1 MAKQIS
7 ILVIAVL
14 LHATLFVGCNN
25 ESPTNAIRLYES
37 WIARMDP
44 FVTTES
50 NGTYTLDWNGFLAS
64 IQPDHGAVAKY
75 FAGIGLL
82 SDDAKII
89 EELKG
94 SIPIANAEILQANA
108 KRSNEALQPEVAGA
122 CWTYWWGRRC
132 CYWGAEGWR
141 IVTLLEAGA
150 FLPAPF
156 NVIIGG
162 LGLYLAYYMSV
173 YNGFCLNASWV
184 GGQWV
189 TRP

>member
-25 ESPTNAIRLYES
+25 ESPTNAIRTPGVTDQNFQTEESRAALYES

-94 SIPIANAEILQANA
+94 
-108 KRSNEALQPEVAGA
+108 
-122 CWTYWWGRRC
+122 
-132 CYWGAEGWR
+132 
-141 IVTLLEAGA
+141 
-150 FLPAPF
+150 
-156 NVIIGG
+156 
-162 LGLYLAYYMSV
+162 
-173 YNGFCLNASWV
+173 
-184 GGQWV
+184 
-189 TRP
+189 